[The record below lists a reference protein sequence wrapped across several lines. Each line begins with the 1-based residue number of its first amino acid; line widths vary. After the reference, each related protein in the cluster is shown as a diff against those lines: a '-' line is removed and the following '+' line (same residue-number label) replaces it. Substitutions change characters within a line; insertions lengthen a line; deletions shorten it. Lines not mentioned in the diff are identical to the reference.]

1 MVTSELP
8 KIVMERA
15 PSLVL
20 ALALAHSLA
29 LASESIDLLSY
40 TSYARLVSSGVSDRL
55 GDAEARCDFN
65 GDGIDDVVVTAYTA
79 DGISGQREGCGEA
92 YVVFGRMGSWS
103 GTQQILSAASV
114 RIIGQDPFDSFGTS
128 VACADV
134 NGDGFDDA
142 VIGAQTADSL
152 GNSRF
157 NAGEIRL
164 VFGRANPPSVIDL
177 AVDTAPV
184 IYGYVVNGYLG
195 DYTMV
200 ASGDIN
206 GDSIDDIIC
215 SHPAGSGPLGTQ
227 NVGQTYVIFGRASWP
242 AELDLPSAANVIIYG
257 ERAGA
262 GFGTS
267 MIVAEFGLGD
277 AISEL
282 VVGARVGDG
291 PGAIRQDC
299 GDVFVF
305 QGRTVWPPSIDLS
318 LVTSDLRLYG
328 ADTFDGLGRTQGLE
342 LGDLD
347 RDGTAELW
355 LSTILGDGAM
365 NNMTSA
371 GEVRLFEV
379 VPGRPSV
386 VDIRNW
392 TDWALFGGKAQDYS
406 GVAPQS
412 GDYNGDGTSDL
423 ACSAHHADGPDE
435 QRFSAGE
442 ILVFYGP
449 RTFPYT
455 GEEPNSTKD
464 LLIYGA
470 ANSDSLNQKLAAD
483 LNMDGID
490 ELIGSTRTSDV
501 VVPAA
506 MVVISH
512 VDSDGDGVLQLDDNC
527 PLVPNLSQA
536 DADFDRIGDACDGD
550 YDGDGLAD
558 GLDCKPNRASAG
570 QPPEVAGIRYESG
583 SKARIVWNPAA
594 FAETYDISRGALELL
609 PQQNY
614 GACIDSADP
623 NLADTQFD
631 DPAIPPAAT
640 GWFYLVRGRD
650 SECPAV
656 GSWGAASSGTERVN
670 LNPSACP

>member
-1 MVTSELP
+1 M
-8 KIVMERA
+8 IVA
-15 PSLVL
+15 LVL
-20 ALALAHSLA
+20 ASSLA
-29 LASESIDLLSY
+29 LAAESIDLLSY

-55 GDAEARCDFN
+55 GDAGARCDFN

-79 DGISGQREGCGEA
+79 DGINGLREGCGEA
-92 YVVFGRMGSWS
+92 YVVLGRMGSWS
-103 GTQQILSAASV
+103 GTHPILTAASV
-114 RIIGQDPFDSFGTS
+114 RIIGQDAFDSFGTS
-128 VACADV
+128 VACADI

-157 NAGEIRL
+157 NAGEVRL
-164 VFGRANPPSVIDL
+164 IFGRANPPTVIDL
-177 AVDTAPV
+177 AVDPAPV
-184 IYGYVVNGYLG
+184 IYGHLVNGYLG
-195 DYTMV
+195 DYTTV
-200 ASGDIN
+200 AAGDLN
-206 GDSIDDIIC
+206 GDSIADVVC
-215 SHPAGSGPLGTQ
+215 SHPTASGPTGVPNT
-227 NVGQTYVIFGRASWP
+227 GQTYVLFGRPAWP
-242 AELDLPSAANVIIYG
+242 AQLDLPSSADVVLYG

-267 MIVAEFGLGD
+267 MIVAELGLVDQIG
-277 AISEL
+277 EL

-305 QGRTVWPPSIDLS
+305 HGRSMWPATIDLS
-318 LVTSDLRLYG
+318 LSSADLRIYG
-328 ADTFDGLGRTQGLE
+328 ADAFDGLGRTQGLE
-342 LGDLD
+342 RGDLD
-347 RDGTAELW
+347 RDGTFELW
-355 LSTILGDGAM
+355 LSTVLGDGAT
-365 NNMTSA
+365 NNMTLA

-379 VPGRPSV
+379 VLGRPSV
-386 VDIRNW
+386 VDMRDW
-392 TDWALFGGKAQDYS
+392 TDWSLYGGKAQDRL
-406 GVAPQS
+406 GVSPRA
-412 GDYNGDGTSDL
+412 GDYNGDGTTDL
-423 ACSAHHADGPDE
+423 ATSALDGDGPNE

-442 ILVFYGP
+442 VLVFYGP
-449 RTFPYT
+449 RLFPFS
-455 GEEPNSTKD
+455 GEEPASTKD
-464 LLIYGA
+464 LVIYGA

-506 MVVISH
+506 MIVMSH

-536 DADFDRIGDACDGD
+536 DTDSDRIGDLCDGD

-570 QPPEVAGIRYESG
+570 EPAEVAGLRYEVG
-583 SKARIVWNPAA
+583 SKARIVWNPVAR
-594 FAETYDISRGALELL
+594 AETYDVSRGAVELL
-609 PQQNY
+609 PLQDY
-614 GACIDSADP
+614 GTCINSADS
-623 NLADTQFD
+623 NLMDNQLD
-631 DPAIPPAAT
+631 DPATPPAAS

-650 SECPAV
+650 VECPAV
-656 GSWGAASSGTERVN
+656 GSWGRASSGTERVN